1 MTLPTSVRR
10 ALVALGVVASIT
22 VGVATVE
29 AAATWTAQSA
39 PLNVAPESV
48 ESLTARLAAEEA
60 RSSDLQAQL
69 DALHGHA
76 GDLSTALN
84 VATDRIATDA
94 ETAQALRDRLTA
106 AKERL
111 AALEK
116 LIAKTRAQTRA
127 AAAVPR
133 PAPAAV
139 TRGETEHEDEG
150 IDDD

>member
-1 MTLPTSVRR
+1 MTIPTSVRR
-10 ALVALGVVASIT
+10 SLVALGVVASVT

-39 PLNVAPESV
+39 PLSVAPESV
-48 ESLTARLAAEEA
+48 ESLTSRLAAEEA
-60 RSSDLQAQL
+60 RSADLQAQL
-69 DALHGHA
+69 DAPHGHA

-84 VATDRIATDA
+84 AATDRIATDA

-116 LIAKTRAQTRA
+116 LIAKTRAQARA
-127 AAAVPR
+127 AAAAPR
-133 PAPAAV
+133 PAPATV
-139 TRGETEHEDEG
+139 TSGEHGDEHEG
-150 IDDD
+150 VDDD

>member
-1 MTLPTSVRR
+1 MTHPTFFRR

-29 AAATWTAQSA
+29 AAAAWTAQSA
-39 PLNVAPESV
+39 PLQVAPESV
-48 ESLTARLAAEEA
+48 DSLRARLAAEVA
-60 RSSDLQAQL
+60 RSAELQAQI

-76 GDLSTALN
+76 GDLSTALT

-111 AALEK
+111 AALER
-116 LIAKTRAQTRA
+116 LIAKTRAQARA
-127 AAAVPR
+127 AAAAPR
-133 PAPAAV
+133 ATAPAA
-139 TRGETEHEDEG
+139 GDDHEHEHEG
-150 IDDD
+150 EDDD